1 MNRVHA
7 LMHRYW
13 GYDQFLPLQS
23 EAMECVLT
31 GRDSMVVLP
40 TGGGKSLCFQA
51 PALALEGTAIVVSPL
66 ISLMK
71 DQVDGL
77 RECGVAAACLH
88 SGLEGNEAGQVLRA
102 FHAGALK
109 LLYVAPER
117 LTMDSFVERLRQT
130 PLSFIAVDEAH
141 CISMWGHDF
150 RPEYRALSLIRQEL
164 PNLPI
169 HAYTATASHHVQNDI
184 VRELRMRDA
193 EILVGSFDR
202 PNLFYRAEERL
213 NAQGRLGQ
221 ILAVIRRHPGDSGI
235 IYCITRKDVEKLCA
249 ELRQVG
255 LSALPYHAGLDA
267 DNRRANQ
274 DAFIREEVDI
284 IVATVAF
291 GMGIDKSNVRYVIHA
306 GCPKSVEHYQQEAGR
321 AGRDGLPA
329 ECCLFYQTRDFVLWR
344 WLINKG
350 DEEAARDGDATLSKE
365 TKRIALRKLREMDE
379 YCNTGGCRHA
389 SLVQYFGQRYSKINC
404 RACDNCLPN
413 ALPPSEAIVLAQKI
427 LSCVIRL
434 QESQGPVPVARV
446 LCGQAALCEAEHQRL
461 STFGLLASY
470 REATALKWIGQLR
483 AQGYVQQA
491 DGDDSA
497 LRVTPAGWRVL
508 RAQEAPVLSI
518 EAVARKTEG
527 ASPKA
532 EKKRKR
538 TGGECVSIGPAQ
550 GDETLSVSVPRET
563 SAKAALTD
571 APPESADL
579 GELTDEDRALY
590 EELRALRRQIAR
602 EKQLRPFL
610 IFHDRTLYD
619 LARRRP
625 STVESF
631 GRVLGVGE
639 QKCQTY
645 GPAFLPVLR
654 AFCETRRL
662 PMDRWGT

>member
-1 MNRVHA
+1 MDRVRA

-23 EAMECVLT
+23 EAMERVLS
-31 GRDSMVVLP
+31 GRDSLVILP

-77 RECGVAAACLH
+77 RECGVPAACLH

-102 FHAGALK
+102 FHTGALK

-117 LTMDSFVERLRQT
+117 LTMDSFMDRMRQT
-130 PLSFIAVDEAH
+130 PLSFVAVDEAH

-169 HAYTATASHHVQNDI
+169 HGYTATASHHVQNDI

-213 NAQGRLGQ
+213 SAKASLGQ

-235 IYCITRKDVEKLCA
+235 IYCITRKEVEKLCA
-249 ELRQVG
+249 ELRQIG

-267 DNRRANQ
+267 DRRRANQ
-274 DAFIREEVDI
+274 EAFIREEVDI

-350 DEEAARDGDATLSKE
+350 DEEATPEESVLSKE
-365 TKRIALRKLREMDE
+365 AKRIALRKLREMEE

-389 SLVQYFGQRYSKINC
+389 SLVQYFGQRFPKANC

-413 ALPPSEAIVLAQKI
+413 ALPPSEAIVTAQKI
-427 LSCVIRL
+427 LSCVVRL
-434 QESQGPVPVARV
+434 QEGHNPASVTQV
-446 LCGQAALCEAEHQRL
+446 LRGEAALCEAEHQQL
-461 STFGLLASY
+461 STFGLLAAYGERSV
-470 REATALKWIGQLR
+470 LKWIGQLR

-508 RAQEAPVLSI
+508 RAQEAPVLGI
-518 EAVARKTEG
+518 EPIASKTKQGAQKTSKKGKGIETDTPPAKPARATAG
-527 ASPKA
+527 AP
-532 EKKRKR
+532 
-538 TGGECVSIGPAQ
+538 V
-550 GDETLSVSVPRET
+550 ETSVPIPQE
-563 SAKAALTD
+563 
-571 APPESADL
+571 APQESADL

-590 EELRALRRQIAR
+590 EELKALRRQIAR
-602 EKQLRPFL
+602 DKQLRPFL

-625 STVESF
+625 STIESF

-645 GPAFLPVLR
+645 GPAFLPVIR
-654 AFCETRRL
+654 AFCKTRHL
-662 PMDRWGT
+662 PMDRWGG

>member
-1 MNRVHA
+1 MDRVRT

-13 GYDQFLPLQS
+13 GYSQFLPLQS
-23 EAMECVLT
+23 EAMERVLE
-31 GRDSMVVLP
+31 GRDSLVVLP

-51 PALALEGTAIVVSPL
+51 PALALDGTAVVVSPL

-88 SGLEGNEAGQVLRA
+88 SGLEGSEAARVLRA

-117 LTMDSFVERLRQT
+117 LTMESFVERLRQT
-130 PLSFIAVDEAH
+130 PLSFLAVDEAH

-150 RPEYRALSLIRQEL
+150 RPEYRALSLIRQAW
-164 PNLPI
+164 PDLPI

-193 EILVGSFDR
+193 EVLVGSFDR
-202 PNLFYRAEERL
+202 PNLFYRAEARL
-213 NAQGRLGQ
+213 NARASLGQ
-221 ILAVIRRHPGDSGI
+221 ILDVIRRHPGDSGI
-235 IYCITRKDVEKLCA
+235 IYCITRKEVEKLCG
-249 ELRQVG
+249 ELRQMG

-267 DNRRANQ
+267 EKRRANQ
-274 DAFIREEVDI
+274 EAFIREEVDM

-291 GMGIDKSNVRYVIHA
+291 GMGIDKPNVRYVIHA
-306 GCPKSVEHYQQEAGR
+306 GCPKSLEHYQQEAGR

-350 DEEAARDGDATLSKE
+350 DEDAARDGDGTLSKE
-365 TKRIALRKLREMDE
+365 AKRIALRKLREMEE
-379 YCNTGGCRHA
+379 YCDTSGCRHA
-389 SLVQYFGQRYSKINC
+389 GLVQYFGQRYGKVSC

-413 ALPPSEAIVLAQKI
+413 ALPPSEAIVTAQKI
-427 LSCVIRL
+427 LSCVVRL
-434 QESQGPVPVARV
+434 KESCGLTVVARV
-446 LCGQAALCEAEHQRL
+446 LCGQAALCEDGYRQL
-461 STFGLLASY
+461 STFGLLSHY
-470 REATALKWIGQLR
+470 REASVLKWIGQLR

-497 LRVTPAGWRVL
+497 LRVTASGWRVL

-518 EAVARKTEG
+518 EAVAR
-527 ASPKA
+527 A
-532 EKKRKR
+532 EKRG
-538 TGGECVSIGPAQ
+538 TE
-550 GDETLSVSVPRET
+550 SVSGKSRKSERSPGV
-563 SAKAALTD
+563 SAEEALPD
-571 APPESADL
+571 RNSSNL

-590 EELRALRRQIAR
+590 EELRSLRRQIAR

-619 LARRRP
+619 LAQRRP
-625 STVESF
+625 STIESF
-631 GRVLGVGE
+631 GRILGVGE

-645 GPAFLPVLR
+645 APAFLPVLR
-654 AFCETRRL
+654 TFCETRRL
-662 PMDRWGT
+662 EMDR